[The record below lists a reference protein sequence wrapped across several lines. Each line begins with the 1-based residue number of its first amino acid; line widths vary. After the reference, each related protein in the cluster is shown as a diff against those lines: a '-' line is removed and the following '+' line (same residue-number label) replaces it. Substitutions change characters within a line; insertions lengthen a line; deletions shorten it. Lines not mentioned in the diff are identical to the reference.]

1 MICFPEKGALFLT
14 KINYKLMST
23 TNDKLYQIALTLIPK
38 IGDVLVRQLI
48 SYCGSAEQAFKTPVS
63 KLLKIPNVGQ
73 VIAQNIQNKSVL
85 ENAWKI
91 IQEADKQAV
100 ELLFYTDKNYPNRLK
115 QLYDSPVLLFYKGK
129 ADLNAQK
136 TVAIVG
142 TRQSTEYG
150 KQITENI
157 IQELSIHNPLIIS
170 GLAYGIDIIAHK
182 SCLKNNVP
190 TIGVMASGIDLIYP
204 YQHKNTS
211 IQIQEIGGILTEQ
224 TFGTQPDPR
233 FFPQRNR
240 IIAGMADVTIVV
252 EAAMKGG
259 ALITAEYANNYH
271 RDVFAVPGQ
280 IGKSFSEG
288 CNKLIKEN
296 KAQIFTGLKDVVE
309 ALNWDMETHELTKQR
324 NIELDFSNFTEEES
338 SVMALLH
345 KNQEMHIDDLAW
357 KAQIHVA
364 KLSSLLLNLEFQ
376 GHIRSLVGKKYRIG
390 N

>member
-1 MICFPEKGALFLT
+1 MV
-14 KINYKLMST
+14 T
-23 TNDKLYQIALTLIPK
+23 TNEKLYQIALTLIPK

-48 SYCGSAEQAFKTPVS
+48 SYCGSAEQAFKAPVS

-73 VIAQNIQNKSVL
+73 VIAQNIQDKSVL
-85 ENAWKI
+85 ENARKI

-100 ELLFYTDKNYPNRLK
+100 ELLFYSDKNYPNRLK
-115 QLYDSPVLLFYKGK
+115 QLYDSPVLLYYKGK
-129 ADLNAQK
+129 AELNAQK

-157 IQELSIHNPLIIS
+157 IQELSSYNPLIVS
-170 GLAYGIDIIAHK
+170 GLAYGIDIVAHK

-204 YQHKNTS
+204 SQHKNIS
-211 IQIQEIGGILTEQ
+211 IQMQEMGGILTEQ

-252 EAAMKGG
+252 EAAIKGG

-296 KAQIFTGLKDVVE
+296 KAQIYTDIKDVIE
-309 ALNWDMETHELTKQR
+309 ALNWDIEGHESVIQKK
-324 NIELDFSNFTEEES
+324 NELDITNFTEEES
-338 SVMALLH
+338 AVMALLH

-376 GHIRSLVGKKYRIG
+376 GHIKSLVGKKYRIG

>member
-1 MICFPEKGALFLT
+1 MT
-14 KINYKLMST
+14 KFNRKLMAT

-73 VIAQNIQNKSVL
+73 VIAQNMQDKSVL
-85 ENAWKI
+85 ENAWQI

-115 QLYDSPVLLFYKGK
+115 QLYDSPVLLYYKGK

-150 KQITENI
+150 KQTTENI
-157 IQELSIHNPLIIS
+157 IQELSSYNPLIIS
-170 GLAYGIDIIAHK
+170 GLAYGIDIVAHK
-182 SCLKNNVP
+182 SCLKSNVP

-211 IQIQEIGGILTEQ
+211 IQMQEIGGILTEQ

-252 EAAMKGG
+252 EAAIKGG

-309 ALNWDMETHELTKQR
+309 ALNWDIEGHELANQK
-324 NIELDFSNFTEEES
+324 NAELDFSNFTEEES

-364 KLSSLLLNLEFQ
+364 TLSSLLLNLEFQ

>member
-1 MICFPEKGALFLT
+1 MA
-14 KINYKLMST
+14 KINHKSMPDT
-23 TNDKLYQIALTLIPK
+23 QDKLYQIALTLIPK

-48 SYCGSAEQAFKTPVS
+48 SYCGSAEQAFKTPIA
-63 KLLKIPNVGQ
+63 KLVKIPNIGQ
-73 VIAQNIQNKSVL
+73 VIAQNIQDKSVL

-91 IQEADKQAV
+91 IQEADKQEV

-115 QLYDSPVLLFYKGK
+115 QLYDSPVLLYYKGK
-129 ADLNAQK
+129 ADLNVQK

-142 TRQSTEYG
+142 TRQSTDYG
-150 KQITENI
+150 KSVTEQIVS
-157 IQELSIHNPLIIS
+157 ELSAFNPLIIS

-182 SCLKNNVP
+182 ACLKNNVP

-211 IQIQEIGGILTEQ
+211 IQIQEMGGILTEQ
-224 TFGTQPDPR
+224 NFGTQPDQR

-240 IIAGMADVTIVV
+240 MIAGMSDVTIVV
-252 EAAMKGG
+252 EAASKGG

-296 KAQIFTGLKDVVE
+296 KAQIYTSVKDIVE
-309 ALNWDMETHELTKQR
+309 TLNWDLEGHEKGKSKNVEIDLSK
-324 NIELDFSNFTEEES
+324 FTEEES
-338 SVMALLH
+338 AVMSLLH
-345 KNQEMHIDDLAW
+345 QKQQMHIDDIAW
-357 KAQIHVA
+357 QSQIHVA

-376 GHIRSLVGKKYRIG
+376 GHIQSLVGKKYRIG
-390 N
+390 G

>member
-1 MICFPEKGALFLT
+1 MQTSQEKR
-14 KINYKLMST
+14 
-23 TNDKLYQIALTLIPK
+23 YQIALTLIPK

-48 SYCGSAEQAFKTPVS
+48 SYCGSAEQVFKTPIP
-63 KLLKIPNVGQ
+63 KLLKIPNIGKTL
-73 VIAQNIQNKSVL
+73 AQNLQDKSVL
-85 ENAWKI
+85 ENAWEI
-91 IQEADKQAV
+91 IQEADKQGV
-100 ELLFYTDKNYPNRLK
+100 ELLFYTDKIYPNRLK
-115 QLYDSPVLLFYKGK
+115 TLYDSPVLLYYKGK
-129 ADLNAQK
+129 ADLNTTK

-150 KQITENI
+150 KDVTEQIVS
-157 IQELSIHNPLIIS
+157 ELGSFNPLIIS
-170 GLAYGIDIIAHK
+170 GLAYGIDIVAHK
-182 SCLKNNVP
+182 ACLKNNVP

-211 IQIQEIGGILTEQ
+211 IQMQEMGGLLTEQ
-224 TFGTQPDPR
+224 TFGTQPDQR

-240 IIAGMADVTIVV
+240 IIAGMSDVTIVV
-252 EAAMKGG
+252 EAAVKGG

-296 KAQIFTGLKDVVE
+296 KAQIFTSIKDVVE
-309 ALNWDMETHELTKQR
+309 ALNWDLAGHEK
-324 NIELDFSNFTEEES
+324 NKNKESAIDFSNFTEEES
-338 SVMALLH
+338 QVMALLH

-357 KAQIHVA
+357 QSQISMA

-376 GHIRSLVGKKYRIG
+376 GFVKSLVGKKYKVSY
-390 N
+390 

>member
-1 MICFPEKGALFLT
+1 
-14 KINYKLMST
+14 MS
-23 TNDKLYQIALTLIPK
+23 NSQDKLYQIALTLIPK

-48 SYCGSAEQAFKTPVS
+48 SYCGSAEQAFKTPIP
-63 KLLKIPNVGQ
+63 KLLKIPNIGQ
-73 VIAQNIQNKSVL
+73 VIAQNMQNKSVL

-91 IQEADKQAV
+91 IQEADKQEV

-115 QLYDSPVLLFYKGK
+115 QLYDSPVLLYYKGK
-129 ADLNAQK
+129 ADLNVTK

-150 KQITENI
+150 KHTTEHI
-157 IQELSIHNPLIIS
+157 IQELSVYNPLIVS

-182 SCLKNNVP
+182 SCLKNKVP
-190 TIGVMASGIDLIYP
+190 TVGVMASGIDLIYP

-211 IQIQEIGGILTEQ
+211 IQMQELGGILTEQ

-240 IIAGMADVTIVV
+240 IIAGMADLTIVV
-252 EAAMKGG
+252 EAAVKGG

-271 RDVFAVPGQ
+271 KDVFAVPGQ

-296 KAQIFTGLKDVVE
+296 KAQIFTGIKDVVE
-309 ALNWDMETHELTKQR
+309 ALNWDMGSNENSKMQP
-324 NIELDFSNFTEEES
+324 IEIDFSNFTEEES
-338 SVMALLH
+338 TVMSLLH
-345 KNQEMHIDDLAW
+345 KNDEMHIDDLAW
-357 KAQIHVA
+357 KSQIHVA

-376 GHIRSLVGKKYRIG
+376 GYIKSLVGKKYKISYQ
-390 N
+390 

>member
-1 MICFPEKGALFLT
+1 MPA
-14 KINYKLMST
+14 

-48 SYCGSAEQAFKTPVS
+48 SYCGSAEQAFKTPIP
-63 KLLKIPNVGQ
+63 KLLKIPNIGQ
-73 VIAQNIQNKSVL
+73 VIAQNMQNKSVL
-85 ENAWKI
+85 EKAWKI
-91 IQEADKQAV
+91 IQEADKQQV

-115 QLYDSPVLLFYKGK
+115 QLYDSPVLLYYKGK
-129 ADLNAQK
+129 ADLNFQK

-150 KQITENI
+150 KQTTEHI
-157 IQELSIHNPLIIS
+157 IQELSSFNPLIVS

-182 SCLKNNVP
+182 SCLKNSVP

-204 YQHKNTS
+204 SQHKNTS
-211 IQIQEIGGILTEQ
+211 IQIQEMGGILTEQ

-252 EAAMKGG
+252 EAAVKGG

-296 KAQIFTGLKDVVE
+296 KAHIYTGIKDIIE
-309 ALNWDMETHELTKQR
+309 ALNWDMAGHEKNKNQITET
-324 NIELDFSNFTEEES
+324 DFSDFTEEES

-345 KNQEMHIDDLAW
+345 KNKEMHIDDMAW
-357 KAQIHVA
+357 QSQISMA

-376 GHIRSLVGKKYRIG
+376 GHIKSLVGKKYRIG

>member
-1 MICFPEKGALFLT
+1 MPNT
-14 KINYKLMST
+14 H
-23 TNDKLYQIALTLIPK
+23 DKLYQIALTLIPK

-48 SYCGSAEQAFKTPVS
+48 SYCGSAEQAFKTPIS
-63 KLLKIPNVGQ
+63 KLVKIPNIGQ
-73 VIAQNIQNKSVL
+73 VIAQNMQDKSVL

-91 IQEADKQAV
+91 IQEADKQEV
-100 ELLFYTDKNYPNRLK
+100 ELLFYTDKSYPNRLK
-115 QLYDSPVLLFYKGK
+115 QLYDSPVLMYYKGK
-129 ADLNAQK
+129 ADLNVQK

-150 KQITENI
+150 KSVTEQII
-157 IQELSIHNPLIIS
+157 SELSSYNPLIIS
-170 GLAYGIDIIAHK
+170 GLAYGIDIAAHK
-182 SCLKNNVP
+182 ACLKNNVP

-211 IQIQEIGGILTEQ
+211 IQMQEIGGILTEQ

-252 EAAMKGG
+252 EAAVKGG

-288 CNKLIKEN
+288 CNKIIKEN
-296 KAQIFTGLKDVVE
+296 KAQIFTSIKDVVE
-309 ALNWDMETHELTKQR
+309 ALNWDMEGHEKNQNQTTT
-324 NIELDFSNFTEEES
+324 IDFSNFTEEES
-338 SVMALLH
+338 TVLALLH
-345 KNQEMHIDDLAW
+345 KNQEMHIDEMAW
-357 KAQIHVA
+357 QSQIHVA

>member
-1 MICFPEKGALFLT
+1 
-14 KINYKLMST
+14 MS
-23 TNDKLYQIALTLIPK
+23 NSQEKLYQIALTLTPK

-63 KLLKIPNVGQ
+63 KLLKIPNIGQ
-73 VIAQNIQNKSVL
+73 VIAQNMQNKSVL
-85 ENAWKI
+85 EDAWKI
-91 IQEADKQAV
+91 VQEADKQEV
-100 ELLFYTDKNYPNRLK
+100 ELLFYTDKHYPNRLK
-115 QLYDSPVLLFYKGK
+115 QLYDSPVLLYYKGK
-129 ADLNAQK
+129 ADLNAQR

-142 TRQSTEYG
+142 TRQSTDYG
-150 KQITENI
+150 KQITEHI
-157 IQELSIHNPLIIS
+157 IQELSAYNPLIIS

-182 SCLKNNVP
+182 SCLKNKVP

-211 IQIQEIGGILTEQ
+211 IQMQELGGILTEQ

-252 EAAMKGG
+252 EAAVKGG

-288 CNKLIKEN
+288 CNKIIKEN
-296 KAQIFTGLKDVVE
+296 KAQIFTSIKDVIE
-309 ALNWDMETHELTKQR
+309 SLNWDVEVNEKSQKQ
-324 NIELDFSNFTEEES
+324 EMALDFSKFTEEES
-338 SVMALLH
+338 MVMSLLH
-345 KNQEMHIDDLAW
+345 NHEEMHIDDLAW

-376 GHIRSLVGKKYRIG
+376 GYVKSLVGKKYRVG